1 MYKIIAIG
9 DVILDT
15 HVKIDDASVECDI
28 DGHKCKLC
36 LDYATKVP
44 VTDSFQTVGGNP
56 ANLAFSTSKLGLSTA
71 ILSTA
76 GDDSNGQT
84 IVEAL
89 KNSKIDTSYIYL
101 EKKAKTRY
109 SIILNFKGERTIL
122 SYHQKRNYVWPKDF
136 PATDW
141 IYYTSLSEGF
151 DSLQDKLFKFLGK
164 HPTVRLAFNPGSYQ
178 LKNKLELA
186 KETATKSDL
195 LIVNLEEAEKLAGV
209 SYKKFKTVQG
219 LINKLLALGSREVV
233 ITDAANGAWAGNVD
247 NIWHMASYPV
257 PIVSKTGAG
266 DAFSAGY
273 LAAKIYDHDL
283 PTCLIW
289 GIANSCSVLGHF
301 GVQNGLLD
309 KKGMKKIIEKF
320 SKITPQEV

>member
-1 MYKIIAIG
+1 MYKIITIG
-9 DVILDT
+9 DIILDT
-15 HVKIDDASVECDI
+15 HVKIDDASIECDL

-44 VTDSFQTVGGNP
+44 VTDSFQTVGGNC
-56 ANLAFSTSKLGLSTA
+56 ANLAFSTTKLGLNTA

-84 IVEAL
+84 IVETL
-89 KNSKIDTSYIYL
+89 KKAKVDTQYIFL
-101 EKKAKTRY
+101 DKKAKTRY

-122 SYHQKRNYVWPKDF
+122 SYHQKRNYIWPKDF

-141 IYYTSLSEGF
+141 VYYTSLSEGF
-151 DSLQDKLFKFLGK
+151 DSLQEKLFKYLDK
-164 HPTVRLAFNPGSYQ
+164 HPSIHLAFNPGSFQ
-178 LKNKLELA
+178 LKNSLELSRATVA
-186 KETATKSDL
+186 KSEL

-209 SYKKFKTVQG
+209 SFKKLKSVES
-219 LINKLLALGSREVV
+219 LIRKLLELGAREVV
-233 ITDAANGAWAGNVD
+233 ITDAANGAWAGD
-247 NIWHMASYPV
+247 FDEIWHMESYPV

-273 LAAKIYDHDL
+273 LSAKIYGHDL
-283 PTCLIW
+283 PTCLTW

-301 GVQNGLLD
+301 GVQDGLLD
-309 KKGMKKIIEKF
+309 KNGIKKIIEKY
-320 SKITPQEV
+320 SKIKPKEI